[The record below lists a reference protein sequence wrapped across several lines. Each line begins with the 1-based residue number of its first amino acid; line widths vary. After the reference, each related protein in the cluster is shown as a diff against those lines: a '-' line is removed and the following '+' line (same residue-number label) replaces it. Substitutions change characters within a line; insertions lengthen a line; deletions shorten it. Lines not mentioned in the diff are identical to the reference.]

1 MKIYVTG
8 LGLISAAGEGEKEI
22 LASFEAGKRR
32 AGPVSLFSTEIQSPA
47 YEVKS
52 FSRHHY
58 SKILR
63 TLNLC
68 LAATED
74 ALNDASLMEE
84 IRGKRIGVAM
94 GTSVGSVLNDID
106 FYREFRDKGSAPMD
120 SVNLYLEG
128 NLSSGIHSFLE
139 TEGPSITV
147 VNACASGTNA
157 IGVAMSWLRT
167 GLCDIA
173 IAGGADELN
182 KVPFCGFGS
191 LGILSDSLCSPFDLN
206 RNGLNLGE
214 GAGVLLLE
222 SERSMK
228 ERKKKPRAI
237 MRGYDF
243 SNDAHHL
250 TSPDPSGAGLERAIT
265 GALIDANLEPD
276 SISFI
281 NAHGTATIDND
292 LVEARILYNLFGS
305 TIAFLSTK
313 GYTGHTLAAAGALE
327 AGFCILAL
335 EQGWI
340 PGCAGFK
347 KLDPDIPIAPVTQKT
362 QIEGHFAL
370 STSMGFGGC
379 DAALV
384 IESPEQEG
392 DI

>member
-1 MKIYVTG
+1 
-8 LGLISAAGEGEKEI
+8 
-22 LASFEAGKRR
+22 
-32 AGPVSLFSTEIQSPA
+32 
-47 YEVKS
+47 
-52 FSRHHY
+52 
-58 SKILR
+58 
-63 TLNLC
+63 
-68 LAATED
+68 
-74 ALNDASLMEE
+74 
-84 IRGKRIGVAM
+84 M

-265 GALIDANLEPD
+265 GALIDANLKPD

-347 KLDPDIPIAPVTQKT
+347 KLDPDIPIAPVTQKA
-362 QIEGHFAL
+362 QIEGRFAL

>member
-1 MKIYVTG
+1 
-8 LGLISAAGEGEKEI
+8 
-22 LASFEAGKRR
+22 
-32 AGPVSLFSTEIQSPA
+32 
-47 YEVKS
+47 
-52 FSRHHY
+52 
-58 SKILR
+58 
-63 TLNLC
+63 
-68 LAATED
+68 
-74 ALNDASLMEE
+74 
-84 IRGKRIGVAM
+84 
-94 GTSVGSVLNDID
+94 
-106 FYREFRDKGSAPMD
+106 
-120 SVNLYLEG
+120 
-128 NLSSGIHSFLE
+128 
-139 TEGPSITV
+139 
-147 VNACASGTNA
+147 
-157 IGVAMSWLRT
+157 
-167 GLCDIA
+167 
-173 IAGGADELN
+173 
-182 KVPFCGFGS
+182 
-191 LGILSDSLCSPFDLN
+191 
-206 RNGLNLGE
+206 
-214 GAGVLLLE
+214 
-222 SERSMK
+222 
-228 ERKKKPRAI
+228 

>member
-8 LGLISAAGEGEKEI
+8 LGLISAAGENEKET
-22 LASFEAGKRR
+22 LTSFESGKRR
-32 AGPVSLFSTEIQSPA
+32 AGPVSLFSTQIQSPA
-47 YEVKS
+47 YEAKG
-52 FSRHHY
+52 FSRHY
-58 SKILR
+58 FPEQLR

-74 ALNDASLMEE
+74 ALDDASLKEE

-94 GTSVGSVLNDID
+94 GTTVGSVLNDIN
-106 FYREFRDKGSAPMD
+106 FNMEFRDKGSAPMD

-128 NLSSGIHSFLE
+128 NLSSGIHSFLQ

-147 VNACASGTNA
+147 VNACVSGANA
-157 IGVAMSWLRT
+157 IGVAMSWLRS

-182 KVPFCGFGS
+182 KVPFCGFGA

-206 RNGLNLGE
+206 RKGLNLGE

-222 SERSMK
+222 SEQSM
-228 ERKKKPRAI
+228 ERRKKKPRAI

-250 TSPDPSGAGLERAIT
+250 TSPDPSGAGIERAIT
-265 GALIDANLEPD
+265 GALIDARLEPD
-276 SISFI
+276 AISFI

-292 LVEARILYNLFGS
+292 LVEARVLHNLFGS

-313 GYTGHTLAAAGALE
+313 GYIGHTLGAAGALE

-347 KLDPDIPIAPVTQKT
+347 KLDPNIPIAPVTQKT
-362 QIEGHFAL
+362 QIEGHFTL

-379 DAALV
+379 NAALV
-384 IESPEQEG
+384 IEFPE
-392 DI
+392 

>member
-8 LGLISAAGEGEKEI
+8 LGLISAAGEGEKET
-22 LASFEAGKRR
+22 LESFESGERL
-32 AGPVSLFSTEIQSPA
+32 AGPVSLFSTQIQSPA
-47 YEVKS
+47 YEVKC
-52 FSRHHY
+52 FSRHRY

-74 ALNDASLMEE
+74 ALDDASLKEE

-94 GTSVGSVLNDID
+94 GTTVGSVLNDID
-106 FYREFRDKGSAPMD
+106 FYREFRDKGKAPVD
-120 SVNLYLEG
+120 SVDLYLEG
-128 NLSSGIHSFLE
+128 NLSTGIHSFLQ

-147 VNACASGTNA
+147 VNACASGANA
-157 IGVAMSWLRT
+157 IGVAMSWIRT

-191 LGILSDSLCSPFDLN
+191 LGILSDSLCSPFDIN
-206 RNGLNLGE
+206 RKGLNLGE

-222 SERSMK
+222 SEQSMK
-228 ERKKKPRAI
+228 ERKMKPRAI
-237 MRGYDF
+237 IRGYDF

-265 GALIDANLEPD
+265 GALIDADLKPD
-276 SISFI
+276 AISFI

-305 TIAFLSTK
+305 TTAFLSTK

-340 PGCAGFK
+340 PGCAGFQ
-347 KLDPDIPIAPVTQKT
+347 KLDPNIPIAPVTKKT
-362 QIEGHFAL
+362 RLEGHFAL

-384 IESPEQEG
+384 IESPEQKG